1 MERRT
6 QEQEMKVTLGYR
18 NFGPEG
24 VRDLTYGTVES
35 TANGLELS
43 GDVETL
49 RIILERARGDLPG
62 VRQVRLAQR
71 KGPFSDSEVL
81 HYLLK
86 TFSGM
91 TSWFK
96 IEDTAAREAFEAM
109 KAAYMEWDH
118 AWSQT
123 IHTTGLRSFPLLYGL
138 PGDAE
143 YLHQYDHRYTSQMTA
158 EQRDAFTRYAT
169 AFQAWV
175 EASS

>member
-1 MERRT
+1 
-6 QEQEMKVTLGYR
+6 MKVTLGYR
-18 NFGPEG
+18 DFGPEG
-24 VRDLTYGTVES
+24 VRDFAYGTIES
-35 TANGLELS
+35 TPNGLELS

-49 RIILERARGDLPG
+49 RTILERARRELPG

-71 KGPFSDSEVL
+71 KGPFSDTEVL

-86 TFSGM
+86 TSSGM
-91 TSWFK
+91 TSWFN
-96 IEDTAAREAFEAM
+96 IEDTAAREAFQAM

-123 IHTTGLRSFPLLYGL
+123 IHTTGLRSIPLLYGL
-138 PGDAE
+138 PGDVE
-143 YLHQYDHRYTSQMTA
+143 YLRWYDQRYGSQMTA
-158 EQRDAFTRYAT
+158 EQRSAFTRYAT

>member
-1 MERRT
+1 
-6 QEQEMKVTLGYR
+6 MKVTLGYR
-18 NFGPEG
+18 EFGPED
-24 VRDLTYGTVES
+24 VEDLTYGTIES
-35 TANGLELS
+35 TTNGLELS
-43 GDVETL
+43 GDVEML
-49 RIILERARGDLPG
+49 RDILEEARSELPG

-71 KGPFSDSEVL
+71 TGPFSDTEVL

-91 TSWFK
+91 TSWFE

-109 KAAYMEWDH
+109 KAAYMEWDQ

-123 IHTTGLRSFPLLYGL
+123 IHTTGLRSILLLYGV

-143 YLHQYDHRYTSQMTA
+143 YLHQYEHRYKSLMTE
-158 EQRDAFTRYAT
+158 EQRSAFTRYAT
-169 AFQAWV
+169 AFDAWM